1 MVARVLMLLALQGLP
16 QAGTGSITGQIVN
29 ASGAP
34 AAAVRVALMP
44 VDAQAGNVSAL
55 VAFGVTDSSGR
66 YRIEGIGAGTYYITA
81 GLVGQPTFYPGV
93 ATPTGAKAVTVAQGA
108 SMTGLDF
115 KIVTTLSSTLRNPLT
130 PPTPPPTFSVAGRLD
145 LKPGQQLPA
154 NLQVRGTPVRADGS
168 FELSLQAGTYAIR
181 TNLSYFSRPVNVVI
195 TDKNITGVI
204 LEVPFTGRV
213 NVSLES
219 RTGSLAEPISVAFV
233 DVANPDNRIGVSSNR
248 AFELELP
255 EGDYR
260 VIPEKLAEGY
270 RFESA
275 SVLRVSRTDI
285 QRLVITVTA
294 EPRPDLPAPATTP
307 ALREVSGRVESGGRV
322 ANALVGLRFSDASG
336 PRATVMVDASL
347 PEPAFKVALPPGDYK
362 VEAVLPAMTNQPNP
376 FRVKS
381 VTYGSSDILSAPLR
395 ITAESTGEIRIA
407 IGLDPGP

>member
-1 MVARVLMLLALQGLP
+1 
-16 QAGTGSITGQIVN
+16 
-29 ASGAP
+29 
-34 AAAVRVALMP
+34 
-44 VDAQAGNVSAL
+44 
-55 VAFGVTDSSGR
+55 
-66 YRIEGIGAGTYYITA
+66 
-81 GLVGQPTFYPGV
+81 VGQPTFYPGV

-307 ALREVSGRVESGGRV
+307 PLREVSGRVEGGGRV
-322 ANALVGLRFSDASG
+322 ANALIGLRFSDASG